1 MNIKVSVIIPIYN
14 RTYCLARCLDSVLF
28 QTFTDWECIL
38 IDDGSTD
45 GSLSVCRHYAE
56 TDSRFRVYSQ
66 SNSGASVARNRG
78 VELARGQYI
87 AFIDSDDWVERTY
100 LQLLYDAVG
109 EDTMSFCGQD
119 EFDSQGVRSKEMPVK
134 SDESFLLDN
143 SGADLIAYYF
153 FDSKLLFGPV
163 NKLYARKIIEDYHIR
178 FPVGIDWGEDTIFN
192 YTYYS
197 HVSKL
202 KGVPFTLYHVMKQKV
217 SLTTEAKYDY
227 FLSDSRQ
234 KRWDGFSDFLQKKGL
249 NHPRLML
256 VADNYYIYLF
266 CESTAGSIFVHDRLS
281 WIERYKR
288 MRGLVM
294 SADRSK
300 FKKYIIRPGS
310 LAYKSVAVYFRLPV
324 LLFLFYEIK
333 YLFLKIK

>member
-1 MNIKVSVIIPIYN
+1 MDIKISVIIPIYN
-14 RTYCLARCLDSVLF
+14 RTYCLARCLDSVLS

-192 YTYYS
+192 YTYCRAGGS
-197 HVSKL
+197 
-202 KGVPFTLYHVMKQKV
+202 GRRIPAFTGRNGATV
-217 SLTTEAKYDY
+217 
-227 FLSDSRQ
+227 
-234 KRWDGFSDFLQKKGL
+234 
-249 NHPRLML
+249 
-256 VADNYYIYLF
+256 
-266 CESTAGSIFVHDRLS
+266 
-281 WIERYKR
+281 
-288 MRGLVM
+288 
-294 SADRSK
+294 
-300 FKKYIIRPGS
+300 
-310 LAYKSVAVYFRLPV
+310 
-324 LLFLFYEIK
+324 
-333 YLFLKIK
+333 

>member
-1 MNIKVSVIIPIYN
+1 M
-14 RTYCLARCLDSVLF
+14 
-28 QTFTDWECIL
+28 
-38 IDDGSTD
+38 
-45 GSLSVCRHYAE
+45 
-56 TDSRFRVYSQ
+56 
-66 SNSGASVARNRG
+66 
-78 VELARGQYI
+78 ELARGQYI

-324 LLFLFYEIK
+324 LLFLSYEIK

>member
-1 MNIKVSVIIPIYN
+1 MDIKISVIIPIYN

-66 SNSGASVARNRG
+66 SN
-78 VELARGQYI
+78 I